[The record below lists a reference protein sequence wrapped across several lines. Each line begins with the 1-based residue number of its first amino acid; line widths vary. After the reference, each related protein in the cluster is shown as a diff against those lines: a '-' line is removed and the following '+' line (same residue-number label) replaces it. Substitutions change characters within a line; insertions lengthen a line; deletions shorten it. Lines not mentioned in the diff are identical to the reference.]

1 MASKK
6 KVAVNDNSMKVILV
20 VALALAF
27 IGGYLVSRARY
38 KPQILELNK
47 MIMEKDG
54 TINTMRANA
63 NRVMRRD
70 DEMWI
75 VKDGM
80 VSRMEEEVMMSN
92 GDKAMPDGM
101 IVKSDGSEVKLQ
113 NGQSMGMDGKM
124 LMEEEMNSGF

>member
-80 VSRMEEEVMMSN
+80 VSRMEEEVVMSN

-101 IVKSDGSEVKLQ
+101 IVKSDGSEVRLQ
-113 NGQSMGMDGKM
+113 NGQSMGMDGQM
-124 LMEEEMNSGF
+124 MMEEETNSGF